1 MTSCND
7 YCARIAS
14 VLSAGVGITRYSRF
28 LLAGGMVAL
37 ATAMSSG
44 AASASGA
51 EPWITTWAATPA
63 PRWAEELPVP
73 FDVPEVLGDQT
84 IRQIARTSVGGDQ
97 MRIVIS
103 NEFGTRHLALVI
115 QNSRVTSSVAR
126 WRIPWAI

>member
-7 YCARIAS
+7 CCARIAS

-28 LLAGGMVAL
+28 LLAGRMVAL

-63 PRWAEELPVP
+63 PRWAEELPAP

-115 QNSRVTSSVAR
+115 QNSRVTSSVGR